1 VRRRLREWTRGLL
14 AIAHILGMAMLLP
27 TPAQAGMVVL
37 DFEGLS
43 DLEPIT
49 NFYNGGT
56 GGLGSGPGP
65 NFGVAFSATSL
76 AVIDS
81 DAGGNG
87 HFAREPSPSTV
98 LVFVDPAG
106 ATMNVAAGFG
116 TGVSFFYASVDRAGS
131 VEVYDALGGTGA
143 LLASFGLVP
152 HGSACG
158 GDPAGTF
165 NCWAPIGVVFAG
177 TAKSIKFL
185 GVANRIAFDDVTFG
199 SEIPGPRLPT
209 PATPGQQVPAPATL
223 ILLSAGLSL
232 AAVRLRR
239 AE

>member
-1 VRRRLREWTRGLL
+1 VTRKLQEWTTRLL
-14 AIAHILGMAMLLP
+14 AIAQLLGMATLLP
-27 TPAQAGMVVL
+27 MPAQAGTIVL
-37 DFEGLS
+37 DFEGLA
-43 DLEPIT
+43 DLEPIN

-81 DAGGNG
+81 DVGGNG
-87 HFAREPSPSTV
+87 NFAREPSPSTV
-98 LVFVDPAG
+98 LFFVDPAG

-143 LLASFGLVP
+143 LLASFGLMP

-158 GDPAGTF
+158 GDPTGTF
-165 NCWAPIGVVFAG
+165 NCWAPVGVAFAG

-199 SEIPGPRLPT
+199 SEIPGPRVSS
-209 PATPGQQVPAPATL
+209 PGPQVAAPATL
-223 ILLSAGLSL
+223 ILLSAGLGL
-232 AAVRLRR
+232 AALRLRR
-239 AE
+239 TE